1 MNPAPPVI
9 TKLGDECNFRES
21 SERQIN
27 LEPGSASSELEYPRM
42 PFETRYT
49 YDFVKRF
56 LPPKGGRILEI
67 GCGAGELAA
76 CLSKEGYAV
85 VAIDS
90 DCDSI
95 TAAQSRGVDARI
107 ATWPDFDDGQFDAVL
122 FMRSLHHIHPL
133 DESVARTAKSL
144 IKGGRIIVED
154 FAYESVDD
162 RTLHWFRAA
171 IRSLEATGQLIPQA
185 RDEFLEKILV
195 KTETLDAWQQCHE
208 HDLHTAAEIGAQL
221 ERIFDR
227 VIKEHSPYYFRYIAG
242 ALPSSGQRD
251 AILQAFA
258 EQEET
263 MAANG
268 LIAPLGRRFVAMR

>member
-1 MNPAPPVI
+1 MA
-9 TKLGDECNFRES
+9 
-21 SERQIN
+21 
-27 LEPGSASSELEYPRM
+27 
-42 PFETRYT
+42 FETRYT

-56 LPPKGGRILEI
+56 LPPEGRRILEI

-76 CLSKEGYAV
+76 CLLKDGYEM

-95 TAAQSRGVDARI
+95 AAAQSRGVDARI
-107 ATWPDFDDGQFDAVL
+107 ATWPDFNVGQFDAVL
-122 FMRSLHHIHPL
+122 FTRSLHHIHPL
-133 DESVARTAKSL
+133 EESVARAAKSL
-144 IKGGRIIVED
+144 TKGGRIIVKD
-154 FAYESVDD
+154 FAYESADEK
-162 RTLHWFRAA
+162 TLCWFRTA
-171 IRSLEATGQLIPQA
+171 IRSLEATGRLIVD
-185 RDEFLEKILV
+185 DEFPEKILA
-195 KTETLDAWQQCHE
+195 KTETLIAWQQCHE

-227 VIKEHSPYYFRYIAG
+227 LIKEESPYYFRYIAG
-242 ALPSSGQRD
+242 AIAPSDKRD

-268 LIAPLGRRFVAMR
+268 SIAPLGRRFVAMR

>member
-1 MNPAPPVI
+1 M
-9 TKLGDECNFRES
+9 
-21 SERQIN
+21 Q
-27 LEPGSASSELEYPRM
+27 
-42 PFETRYT
+42 FETRYS

-76 CLSKEGYAV
+76 CLFKDGYEV

-95 TAAQSRGVDARI
+95 AVAQSRGVDARL
-107 ATWPDFDDGQFDAVL
+107 ATWPDFNGGQFDAVL
-122 FMRSLHHIHPL
+122 FTRSLHHIHPL
-133 DESVARTAKSL
+133 DESVARAAKSL
-144 IKGGRIIVED
+144 TEGGRIIVED
-154 FAYESVDD
+154 FAYDSVDEK
-162 RTLHWFRAA
+162 TLRWFRSA
-171 IRSLEATGQLIPQA
+171 IRSLEATGLLMVG
-185 RDEFLEKILV
+185 DEFLEKILA
-195 KTETLDAWQQCHE
+195 KTETLNAWHQCHE
-208 HDLHTAAEIGAQL
+208 HDLHTAAEIDAQL

-227 VIKEHSPYYFRYIAG
+227 VIKEDSPYYFRYIAG
-242 ALPSSGQRD
+242 AIPPSDKRD

-268 LIAPLGRRFVAMR
+268 SIVPLGRRFVAMR